1 MPISAAAQKARRL
14 NAQKSTGPKSR
25 AGKARVAQNALVH
38 GLSKPYKQMPQGP
51 KDIEELA
58 KALLVSLGFSEEH
71 YLGDRLLWGAACD
84 FAEAHL
90 DMDRIEAAREERLKA
105 EIVKTIIPTV
115 KQRAKIFAAGNR
127 IKDDDEAAYFVEQN
141 LQVIT
146 IRSNP
151 ERAEKYKLMTKA
163 IDPLDRYE
171 RRAFSK
177 MKKALEIV
185 RSKMLTIG
193 SIGSIGSA

>member
-1 MPISAAAQKARRL
+1 MPISEAAQKARRL

-38 GLSKPYKQMPQGP
+38 GLSKPYKLMPQGP
-51 KDIEELA
+51 KEIEELA
-58 KALLVSLGFSEEH
+58 KALPISLGFSEEH
-71 YLGDRLLWGAACD
+71 YLGDSLLWGAACR

-90 DMDRIEAAREERLKA
+90 DMDRIDAAREERLKA
-105 EIVKTIIPTV
+105 EIEKTIIPTL
-115 KQRAKIFAAGNR
+115 KQQAKFFSIADK
-127 IKDDDEAAYFVEQN
+127 IKDDEEAIAYVQEH
-141 LQVIT
+141 VKVTT

-151 ERAEKYKLMTKA
+151 ERGEKYKLLAKA

-177 MKKALEIV
+177 MKKALELV
-185 RSKMLTIG
+185 GRKMCG
-193 SIGSIGSA
+193 

>member
-1 MPISAAAQKARRL
+1 MPLSEAAQKARRL
-14 NAQKSTGPKSR
+14 NAQKSTGPRSR

-38 GLSKPYKQMPQGP
+38 GLSRPYRQMPQGP
-51 KDIEELA
+51 KEIEELA
-58 KALLVSLGFSEEH
+58 KALLFSLGFSETQFS
-71 YLGDRLLWGAACD
+71 GDSVLWSAACD

-127 IKDDDEAAYFVEQN
+127 IKDDDEAIAYVEEN
-141 LQVIT
+141 LRIIT

-151 ERAEKYKLMTKA
+151 ERGEKYKLMAKV

-171 RRAFSK
+171 RRTFSK
-177 MKKALEIV
+177 MKKALEVVTRKIPLDQ
-185 RSKMLTIG
+185 KG
-193 SIGSIGSA
+193 